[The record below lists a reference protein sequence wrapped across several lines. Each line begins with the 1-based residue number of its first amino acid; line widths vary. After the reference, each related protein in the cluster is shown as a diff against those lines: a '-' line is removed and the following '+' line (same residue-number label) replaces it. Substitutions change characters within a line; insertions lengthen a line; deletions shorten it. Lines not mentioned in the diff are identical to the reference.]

1 MTVTPDEVLTMTAL
15 GGGFHQWRCEGGA
28 IQLTTEELRPA
39 LEGAYDPSNPNW
51 QTLIR
56 WDDDRGLVIV

>member
-1 MTVTPDEVLTMTAL
+1 MTMTPDEVLTMTAL
-15 GGGFHQWRCEGGA
+15 SGGFHQWRCEGGA

-39 LEGAYDPSNPNW
+39 LEEAYDSSNPNW